1 MAKVKQQKKIL
12 TGASTRAAIREIQR
26 KTKWPL
32 KRLSDFMGMNYET
45 LRKIAKGYTKTPN
58 DWTMGKIESVLQQV
72 RHTKPSGERH
82 E

>member
-1 MAKVKQQKKIL
+1 MAKAKKEKKVY

-32 KRLSDFMGMNYET
+32 KRLAEFMGMNYET

-58 DWTMGKIESVLQQV
+58 DWTMAEIDSALQQV
-72 RHTKPSGERH
+72 RKGQ
-82 E
+82 